1 MEAVFSHLSMVGS
14 AVSMAATLYFWLV
27 RMRREKPCLKP
38 YLAEREFYLGLS
50 RDEVRRIG
58 LKIGI
63 IVANYSVL
71 PNAVLGARL
80 WIRRTDGGWLE
91 AGNVAFDKQTPQPFN
106 IPPLHTVMLR
116 LTGTLSFPFQN
127 ALEDGN
133 KTAGNYMNQFTAQPV
148 EMKVE
153 LRHLNDRTDI
163 YPLATPAERDLAN
176 QEARPA
182 SSAA

>member
-1 MEAVFSHLSMVGS
+1 MESVFSHLSIVGS

-27 RMRREKPCLKP
+27 RMRREKPCLRP
-38 YLAEREFYLGLS
+38 YLVDREFYLGLS

-58 LKIGI
+58 LKVGI

-80 WIRRTDGGWLE
+80 WIRRADGGWLE
-91 AGNVAFDKQTPQPFN
+91 AENLAFDKQTPQPFN
-106 IPPLHTVMLR
+106 VPPLHTVMLR
-116 LTGTLSFPFQN
+116 LTGALSFPFQD

-133 KTAGNYMNQFTAQPV
+133 KTAGNYMSRFTAQPV

-153 LRHLNDRTDI
+153 LRHLNDRTDTH
-163 YPLATPAERDLAN
+163 PLALPAERDQTN
-176 QEARPA
+176 PEARS